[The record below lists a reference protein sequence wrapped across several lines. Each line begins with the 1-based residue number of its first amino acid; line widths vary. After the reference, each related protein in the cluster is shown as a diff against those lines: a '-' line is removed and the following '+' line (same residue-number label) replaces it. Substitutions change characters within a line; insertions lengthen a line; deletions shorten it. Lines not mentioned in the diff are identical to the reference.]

1 MSKNSPQNGLLCK
14 RVMNQLKSQLKMKT
28 EEQKPD
34 WKEVVVE
41 IILKI
46 ITLGLYHVE
55 KHKMK

>member
-1 MSKNSPQNGLLCK
+1 
-14 RVMNQLKSQLKMKT
+14 MKT
-28 EEQKPD
+28 EEQKQD

-55 KHKMK
+55 KHKKG

>member
-1 MSKNSPQNGLLCK
+1 MKNNST
-14 RVMNQLKSQLKMKT
+14 ST
-28 EEQKPD
+28 SEQKNTD

-55 KHKMK
+55 KHSKKK

>member
-1 MSKNSPQNGLLCK
+1 
-14 RVMNQLKSQLKMKT
+14 MKT
-28 EEQKPD
+28 EEQKQD

>member
-1 MSKNSPQNGLLCK
+1 
-14 RVMNQLKSQLKMKT
+14 MKT
-28 EEQKPD
+28 ENEEKD

-55 KHKMK
+55 KNRRKE

>member
-1 MSKNSPQNGLLCK
+1 MAND
-14 RVMNQLKSQLKMKT
+14 NQEK
-28 EEQKPD
+28 D

-55 KHKMK
+55 KHRKG

>member
-1 MSKNSPQNGLLCK
+1 
-14 RVMNQLKSQLKMKT
+14 MKI

-55 KHKMK
+55 KHRKN

>member
-1 MSKNSPQNGLLCK
+1 
-14 RVMNQLKSQLKMKT
+14 MKT
-28 EEQKPD
+28 EQEKQD

-55 KHKMK
+55 KRRDRQ

>member
-1 MSKNSPQNGLLCK
+1 
-14 RVMNQLKSQLKMKT
+14 MKT
-28 EEQKPD
+28 EEQKQD

-55 KHKMK
+55 KHKQK

>member
-1 MSKNSPQNGLLCK
+1 MKNSTS
-14 RVMNQLKSQLKMKT
+14 KSDA
-28 EEQKPD
+28 PD

-55 KHKMK
+55 KNRKQ

>member
-1 MSKNSPQNGLLCK
+1 
-14 RVMNQLKSQLKMKT
+14 MKT
-28 EEQKPD
+28 EEKQD

-55 KHKMK
+55 KRRDRQ

>member
-1 MSKNSPQNGLLCK
+1 
-14 RVMNQLKSQLKMKT
+14 MKT
-28 EEQKPD
+28 EEKQD

-55 KHKMK
+55 KHQK

>member
-1 MSKNSPQNGLLCK
+1 
-14 RVMNQLKSQLKMKT
+14 MNQLKSQSKMKT

-34 WKEVVVE
+34 WKEVLVD

-55 KHKMK
+55 KHSKK